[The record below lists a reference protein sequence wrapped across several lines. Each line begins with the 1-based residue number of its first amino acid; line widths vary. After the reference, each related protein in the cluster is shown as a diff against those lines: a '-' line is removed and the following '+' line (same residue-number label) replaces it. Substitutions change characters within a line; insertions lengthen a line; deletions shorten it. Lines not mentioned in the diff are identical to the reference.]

1 MDVEARRVLLR
12 TDFNVPLTP
21 PAAGATV
28 GVADDTRIRAG
39 LPTIEELRR
48 RGARL
53 VLVSHL
59 GRPQGPDPAWS
70 MQPVADRLGRL
81 MGAPVRLAP
90 TVIAADVR
98 ELTDRLAPGQMLMLE
113 NARFEAGETRND
125 PRLASALAELGD
137 LYVNDAF
144 ASAHLNH
151 ASTSGVARLLPSA
164 AGRLMEREVNA
175 LSVIVD
181 QPTRPLVAVLG
192 GARLG
197 DKVGVVR
204 RFLELADVV
213 CIGGGMCFPF
223 LAALGHNVGR
233 SLCPREDI
241 GLARTALREVAGST
255 DRPVLPE
262 DLQLVRWGSD
272 EGAVSDSLDGID
284 VPDGWMGLDIGERT
298 AARYAEAVLAAATV
312 FWNGPMGRFE
322 LPRCAGG
329 TRVVAQAIAST
340 SATTVAGGGETIR
353 ALRQL
358 GLQDGVNHVST
369 GDRAMLEFL
378 EGGELPG
385 VEALRQTA
393 RAVPAGDGQGH
404 PPGGPPD
411 CQSLRRGTLAAAEGG
426 LQRVFEFG

>member
-1 MDVEARRVLLR
+1 MTRELRTIDDMDVEGRRVLLR
-12 TDFNVPLTP
+12 ADFNVPLTP
-21 PAAGATV
+21 PAAGAPV
-28 GVADDTRIRAG
+28 GVADDTRIRAA

-70 MQPVADRLGRL
+70 MQPVGNRLGRL
-81 MGAPVRLAP
+81 VGAPIRFAP
-90 TVIAADVR
+90 TVIGADVR
-98 ELTDRLAPGQMLMLE
+98 ELTERLSPGQMLMLE

-125 PRLASALAELGD
+125 PKLASALAELAD

-144 ASAHLNH
+144 ASAHRDH
-151 ASTSGVARLLPSA
+151 ASTSGVAHLLPSA

-181 QPTRPLVAVLG
+181 QPTRPLVTVLG

-197 DKVGVVR
+197 DKVRVVR

-213 CIGGGMCFPF
+213 CIGGALCFPF
-223 LAALGHNVGR
+223 LAALGHNAGQ

-241 GLARTALREVAGST
+241 GLAMTALREVAGAT
-255 DRPVLPE
+255 DRLALPE
-262 DLQLVRWGSD
+262 DLQLVSWGSD
-272 EGAVSDSLDGID
+272 EGAVSDSLDGVD

-322 LPRCAGG
+322 LPQFAGG
-329 TRVVAQAIAST
+329 THVVAQAIAST

-358 GLQDGVNHVST
+358 GLQDAMNHFST

-378 EGGELPG
+378 EGRELPG
-385 VEALRQTA
+385 VEALREPA
-393 RAVPAGDGQGH
+393 RAVPAGDGQGQPPDGPTGLPALSQWSS
-404 PPGGPPD
+404 PPG
-411 CQSLRRGTLAAAEGG
+411 
-426 LQRVFEFG
+426 